1 MTAFTPRTASEAPHT
16 SPEAKVASILV
27 VDDMEANRA
36 VLARRLEKYGYGVIS
51 VDSGQAALARLAHAV
66 PDIILLDYMMPQM
79 NGIEVLHELRAK
91 HETREVPV
99 IMVTAR
105 AEGEAT
111 IEALEAGADDYVTKP
126 IDFDVL
132 RARIETQLA
141 KRKDASQLKRA
152 NAALDERVTLR
163 AMALADLED
172 ELKQEIRLRQDLER
186 QLSATPAPLAPAAE
200 AATASPA
207 TGPISAPASPALAV
221 LLSDMEARYDSFFA
235 AVTSGRTPNL
245 AQMADFK
252 SLIARCRQ
260 AAGG

>member
-1 MTAFTPRTASEAPHT
+1 MNAPTRFSPQDASIAT
-16 SPEAKVASILV
+16 ILV

-36 VLARRLEKYGYGVIS
+36 VLARRLEKFGYAVIS
-51 VDSGQAALARLAHAV
+51 VESGHAALALVARTI

-91 HETREVPV
+91 AETQEVPV

-141 KRKDASQLKRA
+141 KRKDAHHLKRA

-163 AMALADLED
+163 AMALADIED
-172 ELKQEIRLRQDLER
+172 ELKQEIQRRQALER
-186 QLSATPAPLAPAAE
+186 QLSALPVAPSPEHAGPASAGPA
-200 AATASPA
+200 
-207 TGPISAPASPALAV
+207 SAPASPALAV
-221 LLSDMEARYDSFFA
+221 MLSDMEAKYDTFFA

-252 SLIARCRQ
+252 SLISRCRQ
-260 AAGG
+260 AAGGC

>member
-1 MTAFTPRTASEAPHT
+1 MTAFTPPTAA
-16 SPEAKVASILV
+16 EAKVASILV

-36 VLARRLEKYGYGVIS
+36 VLARRLEKYGYSVIS
-51 VDSGQAALARLAHAV
+51 VDSGPAALARLAHTV

-186 QLSATPAPLAPAAE
+186 QLSAAPVPLAPAA
-200 AATASPA
+200 TS
-207 TGPISAPASPALAV
+207 TGPVSAPASPALAV

>member
-1 MTAFTPRTASEAPHT
+1 MTALPPFNPADASVT
-16 SPEAKVASILV
+16 TILV

-36 VLARRLEKYGYGVIS
+36 VLARRLEKFGYSVIS
-51 VDSGQAALARLAHAV
+51 VDSGPAALALVARTM
-66 PDIILLDYMMPQM
+66 PEIILLDYMMPQM
-79 NGIEVLHELRAK
+79 NGIEVLHELRGK
-91 HETREVPV
+91 NETREVPV

-163 AMALADLED
+163 SLTLADLED
-172 ELKQEIRLRQDLER
+172 ELKQEIRRRQELER
-186 QLSATPAPLAPAAE
+186 QLSVATAPGAA
-200 AATASPA
+200 ASGATVPATAS
-207 TGPISAPASPALAV
+207 ASPALAV
-221 LLSDMEARYDSFFA
+221 LLSDLEAKYDSFFL

-252 SLIARCRQ
+252 SLISRCRQ

>member
-1 MTAFTPRTASEAPHT
+1 MTIPAPFSNTGT
-16 SPEAKVASILV
+16 SMATILV

-36 VLARRLEKYGYGVIS
+36 VLMRRLEKFGFDVAC
-51 VDSGQAALARLAHAV
+51 VDSGRAALAAIARSL

-79 NGIEVLHELRAK
+79 NGIEVLRELRSTIAT
-91 HETREVPV
+91 EAVPV

-105 AEGEAT
+105 AEADVT
-111 IEALEAGADDYVTKP
+111 VKALEAGADDYVTKP

-141 KRKDASQLKRA
+141 KLKGAHQLKRA

-163 AMALADLED
+163 SMALADLEG
-172 ELKQEIRLRQDLER
+172 ELAQEIRLRQELER
-186 QLSATPAPLAPAAE
+186 KLTDPAPSLVDAHVPIPPELAIML
-200 AATASPA
+200 T
-207 TGPISAPASPALAV
+207 
-221 LLSDMEARYDSFFA
+221 DMKERFDTFFA
-235 AVTSGRTPNL
+235 AAMSGRTLNL
-245 AQMADFK
+245 AQMAEFK

>member
-1 MTAFTPRTASEAPHT
+1 MTAMTPFNPAEANVT
-16 SPEAKVASILV
+16 TILV

-36 VLARRLEKYGYGVIS
+36 VLARRLEKFGYSVVS
-51 VDSGQAALARLAHAV
+51 VDSGPAALALVARTM

-79 NGIEVLHELRAK
+79 NGIEVLHELRGK
-91 HETREVPV
+91 NETREVPV

-132 RARIETQLA
+132 RARIETQLT

-163 AMALADLED
+163 SLTLADLED
-172 ELKQEIRLRQDLER
+172 ELTQEIRKRQDLER
-186 QLSATPAPLAPAAE
+186 QLSAMQALGAGSPG
-200 AATASPA
+200 ATASA
-207 TGPISAPASPALAV
+207 ASPALAV
-221 LLSDMEARYDSFFA
+221 LLSDMEAKYDSFFL

-252 SLIARCRQ
+252 NLISRCRQ

>member
-1 MTAFTPRTASEAPHT
+1 MTAFTPPTAA
-16 SPEAKVASILV
+16 EAKVASILV

-36 VLARRLEKYGYGVIS
+36 VLARRLEKYGYSVIS
-51 VDSGQAALARLAHAV
+51 VDSGPAALARLAHAV

-200 AATASPA
+200 AASASPI
-207 TGPISAPASPALAV
+207 GAPASPALAV

>member
-1 MTAFTPRTASEAPHT
+1 MNAPT
-16 SPEAKVASILV
+16 TFSQTDVALATILV

-36 VLARRLEKYGYGVIS
+36 VLARRLEKFGYRVIC
-51 VDSGQAALARLAHAV
+51 VDSGHAALAFINRTM

-79 NGIEVLHELRAK
+79 NGIEVLHELRSMNS
-91 HETREVPV
+91 TREVPV

-105 AEGEAT
+105 AEGDAT

-132 RARIETQLA
+132 RARIETQLS
-141 KRKDASQLKRA
+141 KRKDASHLRRA

-163 AMALADLED
+163 AMALADLEE
-172 ELKQEIRLRQDLER
+172 ELKQEIRRRQDLER
-186 QLSATPAPLAPAAE
+186 LLSSQPVGNGTLPVS
-200 AATASPA
+200 ASPA
-207 TGPISAPASPALAV
+207 AAPALAV
-221 LLSDMEARYDSFFA
+221 LLSDMEAKYDSFFVT
-235 AVTSGRTPNL
+235 VTSGRTPNL

-252 SLIARCRQ
+252 NLISRCRQ

>member
-1 MTAFTPRTASEAPHT
+1 MTAFTPPTAA
-16 SPEAKVASILV
+16 EAKVASILV

-36 VLARRLEKYGYGVIS
+36 VLARRLEKYGYSVIS
-51 VDSGQAALARLAHAV
+51 VDSGPAALARLAHAV

-186 QLSATPAPLAPAAE
+186 QLSANPVPLAPAK
-200 AATASPA
+200 ASA
-207 TGPISAPASPALAV
+207 GPISAPASPALAV

-252 SLIARCRQ
+252 NLIARCRQ

>member
-1 MTAFTPRTASEAPHT
+1 MNAPAHFSQMDT
-16 SPEAKVASILV
+16 CIATILV

-36 VLARRLEKYGYGVIS
+36 VLARRLEKFGYAVVS
-51 VDSGQAALARLAHAV
+51 VESGQAALAFVARTL

-79 NGIEVLHELRAK
+79 NGIEVLNELRAK
-91 HETREVPV
+91 TETHGLPV

-141 KRKDASQLKRA
+141 KRKDAHHLRRA

-163 AMALADLED
+163 TMALADIEG
-172 ELKQEIRLRQDLER
+172 ELNQEIQRRQALER
-186 QLSATPAPLAPAAE
+186 QLSALPVPTAASSGPPFAGPSSTPV
-200 AATASPA
+200 
-207 TGPISAPASPALAV
+207 SPALAV
-221 LLSDMEARYDSFFA
+221 MLSDMEARYDSFFV

-252 SLIARCRQ
+252 NLISRCRK